1 MGLAILTLMGGLL
14 LGALFTTRQLT
25 EKSVDT
31 LNRNQETRQIL
42 DLVKDLCQRT
52 RIPSWA
58 DQSQIAEETGNNLK
72 VFYLDGKN
80 ENPWS
85 LETTESGLKISFE
98 NQVRESPNLKELQ
111 WKLWEKDNRIIG
123 LEVTIP
129 RGGKIYTLHWPWGA
143 QPL

>member
-1 MGLAILTLMGGLL
+1 MNTQTKETPSEIAEPASLKEVRQK
-14 LGALFTTRQLT
+14 LGKTQA
-25 EKSVDT
+25 
-31 LNRNQETRQIL
+31 
-42 DLVKDLCQRT
+42 
-52 RIPSWA
+52 
-58 DQSQIAEETGNNLK
+58 QIAEETGNNLK

>member
-1 MGLAILTLMGGLL
+1 M
-14 LGALFTTRQLT
+14 
-25 EKSVDT
+25 DT

-58 DQSQIAEETGNNLK
+58 DQSQIVEETGQNLK